1 MFLSGTVNSRHAFQ
15 KETGS
20 PGTQRWQPSST
31 ACSLYGWVLLLSLP
45 PLLACN
51 IRTDLHIPTLDF
63 SLVLGCFKHMCRVAL
78 QLSNMTLMQLKI
90 VPMWGYM
97 RCIKQYYL
105 HTLIYQYLIISS
117 PYYQRLPN
125 SNEIRSLILQSSSSI
140 SGDLSFREKFSL
152 SSLSILLNRLQL

>member
-20 PGTQRWQPSST
+20 PGTQRGQPSPT

-63 SLVLGCFKHMCRVAL
+63 SLVLGCFKHMYRVAL
-78 QLSNMTLMQLKI
+78 
-90 VPMWGYM
+90 
-97 RCIKQYYL
+97 
-105 HTLIYQYLIISS
+105 
-117 PYYQRLPN
+117 
-125 SNEIRSLILQSSSSI
+125 
-140 SGDLSFREKFSL
+140 DLYP
-152 SSLSILLNRLQL
+152 I